1 MDREGSK
8 LLELINVKK
17 RYKMGASDIWAL
29 KGISMTIKQG
39 EFISFMGPSGSGKTT
54 LLNIIGLLDTPTE
67 GGYLIN
73 GEELSA
79 VDHKQRYQ
87 YRGRYLGF
95 IFQNFNLIP
104 ELTVYENVEIPL
116 LIAGTPADI
125 RRERVVKVIE
135 EVGLGDRIKHRPNE
149 LSGGQ
154 MQRVS
159 IARALVKN
167 PPIIIADE
175 PTANLDYET
184 SLSIIKLMKQLNEEH
199 NITFIFATHDQNLI
213 DYMDRVVYIRDGSIV
228 EKS

>member
-1 MDREGSK
+1 M
-8 LLELINVKK
+8 
-17 RYKMGASDIWAL
+17 
-29 KGISMTIKQG
+29 
-39 EFISFMGPSGSGKTT
+39 
-54 LLNIIGLLDTPTE
+54 NIIGLLDTPTE

-79 VDHKQRYQ
+79 VNHKQRYQ